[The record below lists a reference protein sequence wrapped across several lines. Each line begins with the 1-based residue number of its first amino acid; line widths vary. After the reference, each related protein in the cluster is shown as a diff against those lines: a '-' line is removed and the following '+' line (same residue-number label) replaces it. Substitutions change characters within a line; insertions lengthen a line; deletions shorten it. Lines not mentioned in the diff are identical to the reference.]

1 MTSPPP
7 SGKQPVH
14 SRQPI
19 LLIVGFLIAAGLLY
33 GFRDRLLSAIQTP
46 EQSAEMDET
55 PQEASQAPREVVEL
69 PEGKLDSAKIQTQ
82 PAKLGS
88 ITHSHTV
95 PARLAYN
102 DNLHIEVTAPSNGI
116 LVKLFVKPGDRVET
130 GQTLCWINSPEI
142 GSARADVLQ
151 RRSESELKQSLEKVA
166 VTLEK
171 NVKELTAN
179 LKNKPEF
186 DALRT
191 QFAGTMLG
199 DYRESLLGAY
209 SRLQL
214 AESVVSSVSGLENS
228 GALAGKTIKERQA
241 AVESGQAQLASA
253 IEQAELDVWTAR
265 TKASAET
272 LDAQRRLKIAEQHL
286 ASLLLN
292 LELSDPMAPMPGASE
307 MGAVESDL
315 EHLSQVEIKAPFAG
329 TIEQRTFSVGERIHS
344 GDSLFVLA
352 DTSTLWVEA
361 EIREGDWAAV
371 SIQPNQELN
380 VTIPALDGES
390 IPAVVEYIGREVSL
404 ETNAVPIVAIIQ
416 NPDGRLRPGLF
427 ARVSIP
433 IKTHDEVC
441 MVLAQ
446 SVLQHDGQSFLFV
459 REAPNRFRRRDVVI
473 GIENESEL
481 EILSGVAAEEP
492 VVTDGAFLLKSE
504 LLLESEEE

>member
-1 MTSPPP
+1 
-7 SGKQPVH
+7 
-14 SRQPI
+14 
-19 LLIVGFLIAAGLLY
+19 LAAVIGLLY
-33 GFRDRLLSAIQTP
+33 GFRDRFLPAQE
-46 EQSAEMDET
+46 EQAAAETDEYDS
-55 PQEASQAPREVVEL
+55 PKAASEEPREVVEL
-69 PEGKLDSAKIQTQ
+69 PSGKLEAAKIQTE
-82 PAKLGS
+82 PVAVGS

-95 PARLAYN
+95 PARLTYN
-102 DNLHIEVTAPSNGI
+102 DNRHIEVTTPSNGI
-116 LVKLFVKPGDRVET
+116 VLKLFVKPGDQVAA

-151 RRSESELKQSLEKVA
+151 RRADLALKQSLEELT

-171 NVKELTAN
+171 NVKELTAS
-179 LKNKPEF
+179 LKENPNF
-186 DALRT
+186 DSLRS
-191 QFAGTMLG
+191 QFGKTMLG
-199 DYRESLLGAY
+199 DYRDSLLGAY
-209 SRLQL
+209 SRLKL

-241 AVESGQAQLASA
+241 AVESGQAELASA

-265 TKASAET
+265 TKAAAET
-272 LDAQRRLKIAEQHL
+272 QDAQRRVKIAEQHL

-292 LELSDPMAPMPGASE
+292 LELSDPMAPMPDSSE

-329 TIEQRTFSVGERIHS
+329 TIEQRTYSVGERIHA

-371 SIQPNQELN
+371 SIQPNQELQ
-380 VTIPALDGES
+380 VTIPAMDNATF
-390 IPAVVEYIGREVSL
+390 PATVEYIGRQVSL
-404 ETNAVPIVAIIQ
+404 ETNAVPIIAKIE
-416 NPDGRLRPGLF
+416 NKDGRLRPGLF

-433 IKTHDEVC
+433 IGTHNDVC
-441 MVLAQ
+441 MVMAQ
-446 SVLQHDGQSFLFV
+446 SVLQHDGQDFLFIQ
-459 REAPNRFRRRDVVI
+459 EAPNRFRRKNVTV
-473 GIENESEL
+473 GIENETQL
-481 EILSGVAAEEP
+481 EILSGVAANEP